1 MFGSPPPKSLRKARA
16 VWMEDKRLMGQ
27 PTMHLGSPWEAEVI
41 YWIKSPPAVL
51 LGLAGVTLSLQW
63 SAKGFAGRDRQ
74 VGYSQRRIWEVSLS
88 PFLPKLLLKTGI
100 PWKNRH
106 SELGFQIAEEDRHL
120 RVRETFRF
128 IPSYGLIYPPEQC
141 LSNYSAK
148 ISGSWNQISGSWL
161 D

>member
-1 MFGSPPPKSLRKARA
+1 
-16 VWMEDKRLMGQ
+16 MEDKRLMRQ

-41 YWIKSPPAVL
+41 YWIKSLPAVL
-51 LGLAGVTLSLQW
+51 LGLAGVTSSLTVECQGVCW
-63 SAKGFAGRDRQ
+63 RDRQ

-88 PFLPKLLLKTGI
+88 PFLPKPPLKMGI

-148 ISGSWNQISGSWL
+148 ISGYWNQISGSWL